1 MWRQYDSEGA
11 DHAAVD
17 ANQAKQNGVTPLYMA
32 AQDGHE
38 AVVRALIE
46 LGADVNKAT
55 DRGRRPLSISIAP
68 PRNVAQEGHAAIVQI
83 LRDAGAV

>member
-1 MWRQYDSEGA
+1 
-11 DHAAVD
+11 
-17 ANQAKQNGVTPLYMA
+17 
-32 AQDGHE
+32 
-38 AVVRALIE
+38 VRALIE